1 MSWMDRLWN
10 RKLPLAGVP
19 ATEAASPASDD
30 KAAPGAV
37 DPAPADPA
45 AAEAAA
51 SASPS
56 PPVAT
61 AEDTVRMQDES
72 TGADPAPQAPLPP
85 THAAAGGAAEV
96 AAAPVAGP
104 ASSATNDRSADAGD
118 SPDAVVDSSDA
129 TASASANVS
138 AGGTAGTTGTAGTAG
153 ATGTAGT
160 GGTAG
165 TAGAPGATIGGT
177 SPPAPAPVDTSA
189 LNQKIVQAV
198 DFSNAQT
205 VQYLMPAMIQTPPDV
220 MATQSAGL
228 AVQDAASYM
237 NAIMQIAL
245 AAQAVIAKKAAEGP
259 AQAAAEI
266 PVLLE
271 MQKMVAS
278 AVEVYGNVSQVAGTS
293 AKTIGNAVSSIT
305 SG

>member
-1 MSWMDRLWN
+1 MSWIDRLWN

-19 ATEAASPASDD
+19 ATEAASPAGDD
-30 KAAPGAV
+30 TPAPGTT
-37 DPAPADPA
+37 DPAPAA
-45 AAEAAA
+45 APVAPAA
-51 SASPS
+51 SAVEDV
-56 PPVAT
+56 PP
-61 AEDTVRMQDES
+61 MQDES
-72 TGADPAPQAPLPP
+72 TGAAIAPQASVPP
-85 THAAAGGAAEV
+85 TDTVADGAAGAAD
-96 AAAPVAGP
+96 APVARP
-104 ASSATNDRSADAGD
+104 ASSAAAHHGAAAVDAPNAVADG
-118 SPDAVVDSSDA
+118 SDA
-129 TASASANVS
+129 MANASASASGDAAPGVAETTGNAGTTGA
-138 AGGTAGTTGTAGTAG
+138 AGGTGTAGTAG
-153 ATGTAGT
+153 ATT
-160 GGTAG
+160 GGAR
-165 TAGAPGATIGGT
+165 
-177 SPPAPAPVDTSA
+177 PPASAPVDTSA

-259 AQAAAEI
+259 VQAAAEI

>member
-1 MSWMDRLWN
+1 
-10 RKLPLAGVP
+10 
-19 ATEAASPASDD
+19 
-30 KAAPGAV
+30 
-37 DPAPADPA
+37 
-45 AAEAAA
+45 
-51 SASPS
+51 
-56 PPVAT
+56 
-61 AEDTVRMQDES
+61 MQDES
-72 TGADPAPQAPLPP
+72 TSAVPAPQAAVPP
-85 THAAAGGAAEV
+85 TDAAAGGAAEV

-104 ASSATNDRSADAGD
+104 ASSAATDRRADAVD
-118 SPDAVVDSSDA
+118 SPDAVADGSDA
-129 TASASANVS
+129 PANASTNASGGVPP
-138 AGGTAGTTGTAGTAG
+138 GTAGTAGNTGAAG
-153 ATGTAGT
+153 ATGTAGA
-160 GGTAG
+160 GGAAG
-165 TAGAPGATIGGT
+165 TAGATTGGT
-177 SPPAPAPVDTSA
+177 APPAAAPVDTSA

-205 VQYLMPAMIQTPPDV
+205 MQYLMPAMIQTPPDV

-259 AQAAAEI
+259 VQAAEEI

-278 AVEVYGNVSQVAGTS
+278 AVEVYGNVSQVAATS